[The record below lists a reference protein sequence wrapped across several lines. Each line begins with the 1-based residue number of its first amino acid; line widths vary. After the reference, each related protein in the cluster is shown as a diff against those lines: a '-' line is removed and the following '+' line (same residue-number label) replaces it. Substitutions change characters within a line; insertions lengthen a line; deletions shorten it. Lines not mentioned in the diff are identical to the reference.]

1 MAYGPKLVALLL
13 TEDERARL
21 LGLARRRRTGQD
33 GAMRARIVLA
43 SADPEAT
50 NTCIAA
56 RLRVSRQSVVTW
68 RQQFLA
74 HRVEGFSDALRSGFA
89 TRRSSASSH

>member
-1 MAYGPKLVALLL
+1 MVYGPKPVALLL

-33 GAMRARIVLA
+33 GAMHSRVVLA
-43 SADPEAT
+43 CADPEAT
-50 NTCIAA
+50 KTGIAG
-56 RLRVSRQSVVTW
+56 RPDVSRQSVVTW
-68 RQQFLA
+68 RQRFLA
-74 HRVEGFSDALRSGFA
+74 HRVEGLSDAPRSGLA